1 MYTKD
6 LAVSILRVEFL
17 EEKLASEPAVTCKL
31 SRLGELNNIRP
42 RNLVLLH
49 RVGLHKLN

>member
-1 MYTKD
+1 MHTTKD

-31 SRLGELNNIRP
+31 SRLGELNM
-42 RNLVLLH
+42 H